1 MKKKGNRIQNIAEAL
16 DFPLDVIS
24 DIPRSEIMGN
34 CQLNIE
40 NIRGVLDYNENCI
53 KINTTVGIIK
63 IDGDELFI
71 DNISDESIFIK
82 GRIIRME
89 FI

>member
-1 MKKKGNRIQNIAEAL
+1 MKKKGNRLQSIAEVL

-24 DIPRSEIMGN
+24 DIPRGELMGN
-34 CQLNIE
+34 CQMSIE

-63 IDGDELFI
+63 IDGDELLI
-71 DNISDESIFIK
+71 ESITDDGVCIK
-82 GRIIRME
+82 GTIIRLE